1 MLPTVV
7 CTVAMLP
14 RRRLPRRPEGPYASG
29 RLGWSVPRDD
39 GQPLVARRGGQPW
52 DWTPVDLHMLDE
64 NKGTEDHG
72 QSREAVTPCLSHLF
86 RWLSTAPAL
95 GAQHGGTRHGSSIVW
110 SLDATAHC
118 PAS

>member
-1 MLPTVV
+1 MGLDG
-7 CTVAMLP
+7 TVAGALHLP
-14 RRRLPRRPEGPYASG
+14 PVSPVCAYITPCPMSL
-29 RLGWSVPRDD
+29 L
-39 GQPLVARRGGQPW
+39 Q
-52 DWTPVDLHMLDE
+52 PVDLHMLDE